1 MELIRINDKKLKI
14 MLTSSDMKS
23 YALDVQKLSGGT
35 EETRQAFRHLLHDAG
50 IDGGFEPGNDK
61 IYIQYYPSREGGCEM
76 FITRLDQVAD
86 PSDTVGTPAQS
97 ARKSAKQEIRPGR
110 QLAFRFDSLFSLLL
124 ACRALDSVLSSFAG
138 RVTSSVYRDDRDD
151 RAEKDQFYLL
161 ISAAAHGDRAEPLAL
176 SRILSEFGHKLSHQ
190 DVKLY
195 LDEHGEPL
203 CLKNA
208 IETLGRLA

>member
-14 MLTSSDMKS
+14 MLTSTDMKN
-23 YALDVQKLSGGT
+23 YALDVQKLSGGA

-76 FITRLDQVAD
+76 FITRLDQVAA
-86 PSDTVGTPAQS
+86 PMDTVGTQS
-97 ARKSAKQEIRPGR
+97 VQKSAKKEIRSGW
-110 QLAFRFDSLFSLLL
+110 QLAFRFNSLSSLLL
-124 ACRALDSVLSSFAG
+124 SCRALDMVLSSLAG
-138 RVTSSVYRDDRDD
+138 RVTSSVYRDERE
-151 RAEKDQFYLL
+151 EKDQFYLL
-161 ISAAAHGDRAEPLAL
+161 ISVVGHDDHAEPFAL
-176 SRILSEFGHKLSHQ
+176 SRILSEFGYKLSHQ
-190 DVKLY
+190 DAKLY
-195 LDEHGEPL
+195 LGEHGEPL